1 MGELNIDIDVDG
13 NVNLDPFVE
22 NFSLFNLFQLPTDT
36 SLGSEST

>member
-1 MGELNIDIDVDG
+1 MGELNIDIDVDAI
-13 NVNLDPFVE
+13 VNLVLIVE

>member
-1 MGELNIDIDVDG
+1 MGERNIDIDSDAI
-13 NVNLDPFVE
+13 VNLVLIVE